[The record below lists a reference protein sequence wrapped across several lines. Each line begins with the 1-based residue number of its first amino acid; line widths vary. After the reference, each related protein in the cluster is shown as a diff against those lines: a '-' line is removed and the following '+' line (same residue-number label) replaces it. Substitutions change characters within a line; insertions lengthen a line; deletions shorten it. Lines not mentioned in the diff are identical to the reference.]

1 MIGVE
6 TQFSR
11 DFFSIGF
18 AHFASL
24 AYFLTSIFLDAIHEK
39 IVVNNQ
45 DFFFCLYP
53 KVSCYSR
60 QILSDV
66 NGQKI
71 LVIPDNISR
80 LAPKIINVGN

>member
-1 MIGVE
+1 MK
-6 TQFSR
+6 
-11 DFFSIGF
+11 
-18 AHFASL
+18 
-24 AYFLTSIFLDAIHEK
+24 K
-39 IVVNNQ
+39 ISGKTKII
-45 DFFFCLYP
+45 FFCLYP

-60 QILSDV
+60 KILSDV